1 MPSPKFVGKNVAA
14 EFSIADETATVGSL
28 AWTRLGAMRGKSLE
42 GTWDTVDVT
51 ADTSAGNSKEMLA
64 TFFGMSFS
72 GDGVS
77 YGETISGQKAL
88 LAHFMN
94 PGSGT
99 QYQPKA
105 WFRLT
110 EPDGSVIVGPF
121 MMTTFGK
128 EYPYSDGATW
138 SLEATSNGPCTYTPT

>member
-1 MPSPKFVGKNVAA
+1 MPSPKFVGKNVAV

-28 AWTRLGAMRGKSLE
+28 TWTRLGAMRGKSLE
-42 GTWDTVDVT
+42 CTWDTVDAT

-64 TFFGMSFS
+64 TFFGMTFS
-72 GDGVS
+72 GDGLS
-77 YGETISGQKAL
+77 YGETISGQKTL
-88 LAHFMN
+88 LSHFMN

-110 EPDGSVIVGPF
+110 EPDGTVTTGPF
-121 MMTTFGK
+121 MITTFGK
-128 EYPYSDGATW
+128 EHPYSDVGTW
-138 SLEATSNGPCTYTPT
+138 SLGATSNGACTYTPT